1 MCCFSGDVRH
11 VSGTK
16 IFARLLA
23 DGRQLLAY
31 AMKVE
36 LEQELA
42 MILPLPV
49 LSSAGEAALSF
60 VDMGNEDGFFEA
72 LEAAFPAF
80 SVAPAARLF
89 QGPPTRAPLPVF
101 DVGRYV
107 ASFVPT
113 VADFARLDARFRLPN
128 QLLGQLPLYQDY
140 GFAVFQ
146 LKPLPR
152 AAKKPQKLQPM
163 ALTFTPRESRA
174 LFFPTVHVHDG
185 SVPAQA
191 GFDHALFCQADG
203 VLAETLGWV
212 AAKESLGAH
221 VQGERSRELVDVT
234 RGGFAEPLWGPL
246 ANRDRWLRE
255 PRGVTVAEL
264 SGRGSQY
271 RYRVKAS
278 AAYAFGWE
286 NTDRALWIPAA
297 SERLPALCRGL
308 REGLAELV
316 AAREKAWHLAPL
328 NDDLPPHFMNGP
340 QLWTG
345 TDYMNGNPATGNGP
359 GVIHF
364 TPFSKHVEPQAVTL
378 AFSRLPD
385 QDGARAINQ
394 TLCNLL
400 ERAVA

>member
-1 MCCFSGDVRH
+1 MCCFSGHVKH

-49 LSSAGEAALSF
+49 LASAGEGAVSF
-60 VDMGNEDGFFEA
+60 IDLGDEDGFFEA

-113 VADFARLDARFRLPN
+113 PADFARLDPRFRLPN
-128 QLLGQLPLYQDY
+128 QLLAQLPIYQDY
-140 GFAVFQ
+140 GFAVLQ

-152 AAKKPQKLQPM
+152 GTKMPQKLQPM
-163 ALTFTPRESRA
+163 ALAFTPRESRA

-185 SVPAQA
+185 SMPARA

-203 VLAETLGWV
+203 VLEATLGWV
-212 AAKESLGAH
+212 AATEPLGTHLRGA
-221 VQGERSRELVDVT
+221 RSRELVDGE
-234 RGGFAEPLWGPL
+234 RGGFASPLWGPL
-246 ANRDRWLRE
+246 PNRDFWLRE
-255 PRGVTVAEL
+255 PRGVALTDLGGQE
-264 SGRGSQY
+264 RQY

-286 NTDRALWIPAA
+286 SSERALWIPAA
-297 SERLPALCRGL
+297 RERLPALCRGL
-308 REGLAELV
+308 REGLAALV
-316 AAREKAWHLAPL
+316 AARQKAWNLAPL
-328 NDDLPPHFMNGP
+328 SDDLPPHFMNGH

-345 TDYMNGNPATGNGP
+345 TDYMNGAPATGTGP
-359 GVIHF
+359 GRIHF
-364 TPFSKHVEPQAVTL
+364 TPFGKHVEPQAVTL

-385 QDGARAINQ
+385 QEGARALNLA
-394 TLCNLL
+394 LCELV